1 MHNLG
6 YARLRK
12 KLENMVNNT
21 ITSQRQE
28 KSSICQVISQNKELK
43 NPPWFMLPKHMKYHI
58 SVPVLTYQDA
68 SLYTGSCKNTT
79 TSQRQE
85 KSSSICHV
93 ISQNKELKNSPWF
106 MLLKH
111 MAYHI
116 LVHVLTYQEASCR
129 YSRT

>member
-1 MHNLG
+1 M
-6 YARLRK
+6 
-12 KLENMVNNT
+12 LENMVNNT

-28 KSSICQVISQNKELK
+28 KSSTCQVISQNKELK

-85 KSSSICHV
+85 KSSSTCHV
-93 ISQNKELKNSPWF
+93 ISQNKEVKKKFTMVYASQ
-106 MLLKH
+106 
-111 MAYHI
+111 
-116 LVHVLTYQEASCR
+116 TYGISYIGSCIDL
-129 YSRT
+129 SRSIM

>member
-58 SVPVLTYQDA
+58 SVPVLTYQDM

-85 KSSSICHV
+85 KKFFYMTCHFTEQRGKKFTMVYASQTYGISFIGSCIDLSRSI
-93 ISQNKELKNSPWF
+93 
-106 MLLKH
+106 M
-111 MAYHI
+111 
-116 LVHVLTYQEASCR
+116 
-129 YSRT
+129 